1 MNGYAASLLRA
12 LDFAAQMHRNQRRK
26 GADASPYINHP
37 IQVAE
42 LLATVGGIDDAATL
56 MAAILHDTIE
66 DTTATREQLESLFGN
81 DVAGLVMEM
90 TDDKLIH
97 SDRRKM
103 LQIEHASTLSDRAKA
118 IKIADKT
125 CNVRDVG
132 SKPPPDWSAERRQ
145 AYFDWA
151 ERVVAGCRGVN
162 PALEACFD
170 DSVRASRARLAGE
183 SGERLTG

>member
-1 MNGYAASLLRA
+1 MNGYAARLLQA

-66 DTTATREQLESLFGN
+66 DTTATREQLESRFGKE
-81 DVAGLVMEM
+81 VTGLVLEL
-90 TDDKLIH
+90 TDDKLIK

-103 LQIEHASTLSDRAKA
+103 LQVEHAARLSDRAKA

-125 CNVRDVG
+125 CNVRDIG
-132 SKPPPDWSAERRQ
+132 SKPPPDWSVERRL

-151 ERVVAGCRGVN
+151 EQVVAGCRGVN
-162 PALEACFD
+162 PALEASFD
-170 DSVRASRARLAGE
+170 DSVRDSRALLGGQGE
-183 SGERLTG
+183 ARAV